1 MKEWDGRVREVL
13 SDLETDPGKMVSLAK
28 ERRFASQLQM
38 GRQSLGQWYRE
49 NGESL
54 DQGYVV

>member
-1 MKEWDGRVREVL
+1 MKEWDGRIREML
-13 SDLETDPGKMVSLAK
+13 SDLETNPGKMVNLAK

-38 GRQSLGQWYRE
+38 GAAKLRPWYRE
-49 NGESL
+49 NGEPL